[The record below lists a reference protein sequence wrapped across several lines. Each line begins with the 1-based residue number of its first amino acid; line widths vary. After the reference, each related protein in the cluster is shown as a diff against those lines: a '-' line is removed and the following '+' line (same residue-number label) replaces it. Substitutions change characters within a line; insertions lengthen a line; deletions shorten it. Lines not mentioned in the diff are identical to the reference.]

1 MLIYAA
7 ADLHGRPERLAA
19 VETHVAAY
27 RPNLLVLAGDLSRRM
42 RPDDVAGPLNRLSLP
57 VFFIRGNSDSRRLE
71 ASLGQTT
78 RLQHLHATRNTVSG
92 IGFVGV
98 GGTIPLPFHSRLGL
112 AESALVDRLSDLLQP
127 GDVLVAH
134 PPPYGAR
141 DRVLGRF
148 HAGSRAVKRLVERCS
163 PTLIICGHI
172 HEQFGVETLG
182 KTVVVNCAMGRS
194 CGGALIRY
202 NGESVPECTMI
213 TATHPKP

>member
-7 ADLHGRPERLAA
+7 ADLHGLPGRIAA
-19 VETHVAAY
+19 VEAHVAAH
-27 RPNLLVLAGDLSRRM
+27 RPDLLILAGDLSRRM
-42 RPDDVAGPLNRLSLP
+42 RPDDLTEPLSRLSPP
-57 VFFIRGNSDSRRLE
+57 VFFIRGNTDSWRLE
-71 ASLGQTT
+71 TSLG
-78 RLQHLHATRNTVSG
+78 RIPGLKHLHATRKVVNDV
-92 IGFVGV
+92 GFVGV

-112 AESALVDRLSDLLQP
+112 AESAIVDRLSNLLQP

-172 HEQFGVETLG
+172 HEQFGVDTLG

-202 NGESVPECTMI
+202 NGDSVPECTI
-213 TATHPKP
+213 LP